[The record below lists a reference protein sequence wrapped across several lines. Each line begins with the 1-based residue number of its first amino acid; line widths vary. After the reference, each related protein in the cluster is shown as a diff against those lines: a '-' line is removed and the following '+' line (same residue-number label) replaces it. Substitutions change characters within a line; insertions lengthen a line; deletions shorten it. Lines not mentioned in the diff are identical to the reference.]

1 MIKTIES
8 LFLKYAQMKMALVV
22 SMTFSSGRKLNAVII
37 SASSEQN
44 DLMVVSTDTEVPA
57 HINHDLIE
65 EWRDVTGK
73 STNLIDEGKAKE
85 IYEKHISP
93 IYHKKAHD
101 GPQ

>member
-1 MIKTIES
+1 MIKTIEA
-8 LFLKYAQMKMALVV
+8 LFLKYAALEMALVV

-44 DLMVVSTDTEVPA
+44 DLMVVSTDTDVPA

-73 STNLIDEGKAKE
+73 STNLITELQAKE

-93 IYHKKAHD
+93 IYHKETHD
-101 GPQ
+101 GPK